1 VWSPRFDYPGLFIG
15 GGQTRSEAT
24 VPFIRSTT
32 EQIQAVRTTPVS
44 EDQLARAKDSVLN
57 GFIFN
62 FQTPS
67 QVLARVI
74 RYDYYGYP
82 QDFIFKYQQGVEATT
97 VEDVLQAAQANLKP
111 ENLVTLVVGNE
122 AEINPPLSALS
133 PNAQVTQID
142 VTIPQPQG

>member
-1 VWSPRFDYPGLFIG
+1 MFIG

-24 VPFIRSTT
+24 VPFIQSTK
-32 EQIQAVRTTPVS
+32 EQIQAVRTTPIT

-67 QVLARVI
+67 QVLARVM

-82 QDFIFKYQQGVEATT
+82 QDFIFQYQQGVEETT
-97 VEDVLQAAQANLKP
+97 VQDVLQAAQANLKP
-111 ENLVTLVVGNE
+111 DRLVTLVVGNS
-122 AEINPPLSALS
+122 ATITPPLSTLS
-133 PNAQVTQID
+133 PNAQVTKID
-142 VTIPQPQG
+142 VSIPQPRG